1 MNAQIHSHMLAS
13 QRKKQEVAEEGMER
27 KPRKISLD
35 VDEAQLAR
43 DLQKYQGKALELG
56 ATRVKIVRTDEIPVD
71 ERVTLKCQ
79 IPRCFGYG
87 LGANCPPNT
96 LKPAELRS
104 LLEKYRWAV
113 FFVQEIPSKIIVRDK
128 ATIKE
133 RVAVYQDVYKVV
145 TEIESMAFYD
155 GYYLAFGFG
164 AGSCRHTFCG
174 LAEDCAALK
183 GEKCRF
189 PLRSRPSMEAV
200 GIDVY
205 KMVVSAGWDIYP
217 IGSGAKPE
225 DISCG
230 VLAGIIIVR

>member
-1 MNAQIHSHMLAS
+1 M
-13 QRKKQEVAEEGMER
+13 EG
-27 KPRKISLD
+27 KLRKISLN

-43 DLQKYQGKALELG
+43 NLQAYQDKALELG
-56 ATRVKIVRTDEIPVD
+56 ATSVKIVRTSEIPVD

-87 LGANCPPNT
+87 TGANCPPNT

-104 LLEKYRWAV
+104 LLEKYKWAV
-113 FFVQEIPSKIIVRDK
+113 FFVKEIPPNIIVRDK

-133 RVAVYQDVYKVV
+133 RVAAYQDVYKIV
-145 TEIESMAFYD
+145 TEIESMAFHD

-183 GEKCRF
+183 GGKCRF
-189 PLRSRPSMEAV
+189 SLRSRPSMEAV

-217 IGSGAKPE
+217 IGSNAKPE
-225 DISCG
+225 EIPCG
-230 VLAGIIIVR
+230 VLAGIIIVQ